1 MTSRVPLLAGNWKMH
16 GTPAEAVA
24 LATELRDRLADVK
37 NRDIL
42 VAPAFPALSA
52 VSECLK
58 GSHFLLAGQNL
69 HWEEKGAF
77 TGEVSGAML
86 VGAGCSHVIVGHSE
100 RRHVFGESDENV
112 ARKTKAALR
121 DGLIPIVCVGETGE
135 QRANNETLAVIERQ
149 LSTALA
155 GLQAEQLH
163 RSVVAYEPVWAIGTG
178 HVATPQ
184 QAQEVHATIRRLLG
198 GLVNSDVAAVVRIL
212 YGGSVKPENIDTLM
226 AQADVDGAL
235 VGGASLK
242 AGDFERIVRFES

>member
-1 MTSRVPLLAGNWKMH
+1 MPGRTPLLAGNWKMH
-16 GTPAEAVA
+16 GTPEESVV
-24 LATELRDRLADVK
+24 LATALRSRLADVED
-37 NRDIL
+37 REIL
-42 VAPAFPALSA
+42 VAPAFPALTA

-58 GSHFLLAGQNL
+58 GSRFFLAGQNL

-112 ARKTKAALR
+112 ARKTEAALR
-121 DGLIPIVCVGETGE
+121 DGLIPIICVGETAG
-135 QRANNETLAVIERQ
+135 QREKNETLAVIERQ
-149 LSTALA
+149 LSAALA
-155 GLQAEQLH
+155 GLQAEQLS
-163 RSVVAYEPVWAIGTG
+163 RTIVAYEPVWAIGTG

-184 QAQEVHATIRRLLG
+184 QAQEVHATIRELLAK
-198 GLVNSDVAAVVRIL
+198 LANSDVAGVVRIL

-226 AQADVDGAL
+226 AQPDVDGAL

-242 AGDFERIVRFES
+242 ADDFERIVRFES